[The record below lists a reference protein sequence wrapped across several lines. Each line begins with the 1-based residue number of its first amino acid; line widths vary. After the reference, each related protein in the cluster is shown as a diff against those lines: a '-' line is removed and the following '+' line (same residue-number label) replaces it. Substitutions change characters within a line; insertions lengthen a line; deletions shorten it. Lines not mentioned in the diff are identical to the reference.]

1 MKILFV
7 NYTMNIGGIESFILN
22 ISNELKK
29 QGNEIGILCY
39 RKEKFIL
46 EEEITKNGYKL
57 YKIDNPDIIS
67 AFKHF
72 KQLINFFKNNKYDVV
87 HCNTYTDSGYVMI
100 AAFIA
105 CVKVRVT
112 HSHTSQQPKS
122 FKQKLKW
129 LFAKILIE
137 LFSNRK
143 IACSKV
149 AGDSLY
155 LSKKYD
161 ILENGV
167 DVTKYEFNK
176 EIRKKIRK
184 ELNINDKEIVIGHVG
199 RFVPLKNHKFI
210 INIFKD
216 LDKNYKL
223 VLIGDGPE
231 LNNIKE
237 MVKELKLEDRVIF
250 TGNIKNTNEYLNALD
265 LVLFPSFYEGLPVS
279 LIEQQMNGLQII
291 SSNNVS
297 NEVNLFGNV
306 HFFDLEDKE
315 TVFKLIKEIGNKRII
330 NNDYF
335 KDSNYNIEN
344 TCKKL
349 LDIYNK

>member
-29 QGNEIGILCY
+29 QVNEIGILCY

-46 EEEITKNGYKL
+46 EEEITKNGYNL

-87 HCNTYTDSGYVMI
+87 HCNTYTDSGYVML

-105 CVKVRVT
+105 GLKIRVT
-112 HSHTSQQPKS
+112 HSHTSQKPLS

-129 LFAKILIE
+129 LIGKILIE

-149 AGDSLY
+149 AGDSLF
-155 LSKKYD
+155 LIKKYEV
-161 ILENGV
+161 LENGV
-167 DVTKYEFNK
+167 DLKKYEYNIKTRNK
-176 EIRKKIRK
+176 LRN
-184 ELNINDKEIVIGHVG
+184 ELLIKNDEIVIGHVG
-199 RFVPLKNHKFI
+199 RFVPIKNHKFI
-210 INIFKD
+210 LDIFKE
-216 LDKNYKL
+216 LDKKYKL
-223 VLIGDGPE
+223 ILIGDGPE
-231 LNNIKE
+231 LNNIKDI
-237 MVKELKLEDRVIF
+237 VKKYKLDKRVTF
-250 TGNIKNTNEYLNALD
+250 TGNVRNTNDYLNVLD
-265 LVLFPSFYEGLPVS
+265 LILFPSFYEGLPIS
-279 LIEQQMNGLQII
+279 LVEAQMNGLQII

-297 NEVNLFGNV
+297 DEVNLFGNV
-306 HFFDLEDKE
+306 HFFDLNDKKK
-315 TVFKLIKEIGNKRII
+315 VFKLIEEIGNKRVI

-349 LDIYNK
+349 LDIYKK